1 MERISL
7 INIEMLSLYKLTCP
21 VHRPTTRSA
30 MKQSSVSPERW
41 DTITPH
47 PAACDILHASILS
60 VTDPIWLTF
69 NNKQLHAFLSIP
81 VRTRL
86 GFVTRRSSLRNRKH
100 LHKFS
105 DTQFRFISVPV
116 FSFFLNFVYLRKNQ
130 SSFFTDLIFHGTH
143 PTSWILTAEF
153 ILVQASQSSWSN
165 ASSMETTGY
174 FSVNSL

>member
-7 INIEMLSLYKLTCP
+7 INIEMLPLYKLTCP

-100 LHKFS
+100 LYKFS
-105 DTQFRFISVPV
+105 IRSKDEANWRWPMQKYGTLHEFACPKKKKKKNIFINSQPH
-116 FSFFLNFVYLRKNQ
+116 SLGFFNFVYLK
-130 SSFFTDLIFHGTH
+130 D
-143 PTSWILTAEF
+143 
-153 ILVQASQSSWSN
+153 
-165 ASSMETTGY
+165 
-174 FSVNSL
+174 